1 MQEIQFWRSFL
12 QEYRKTKDIKQTRA
26 LLFSFTL
33 AEAKKKNDRIDL
45 QKEALKSIPQF
56 CVLRFKI
63 V

>member
-33 AEAKKKNDRIDL
+33 AEAKKKTIELICKKKLSNQYRNFAFCDL
-45 QKEALKSIPQF
+45 K
-56 CVLRFKI
+56 
-63 V
+63 

>member
-45 QKEALKSIPQF
+45 QKEALKSIP
-56 CVLRFKI
+56 
-63 V
+63 